1 MHEVRVGV
9 GSPCDHRTAWLLVL
23 VSACFEMAWA
33 SGLPLTEGFS
43 RPGPTVL
50 VVAAMIASFIPL
62 ARAVRVLPIG
72 SAYAVW
78 TGLGATGT
86 AIIGIL
92 WHGDLLSPGRIAG
105 IMLVIL
111 GVIGLRFASD
121 EPAIG
126 ETHS

>member
-1 MHEVRVGV
+1 MGEAIAGTPR
-9 GSPCDHRTAWLLVL
+9 DRRAAWLLVL

-33 SGLPLTEGFS
+33 SGLPATEGFS
-43 RPGPTVL
+43 RPGPTVM

-86 AIIGIL
+86 AIIGML
-92 WHGDLLSPGRIAG
+92 WHGDLVSIGRIAG
-105 IMLVIL
+105 ITLVIF
-111 GVIGLRFASD
+111 GVIGLRFVGGEAS
-121 EPAIG
+121 AG
-126 ETHS
+126 EARP

>member
-1 MHEVRVGV
+1 MSEAIAGTPR
-9 GSPCDHRTAWLLVL
+9 DRRAAWLLVL

-33 SGLPLTEGFS
+33 SGLPVTEGFS
-43 RPGPTVL
+43 RPGPTVM

-86 AIIGIL
+86 AIIGML
-92 WHGDLLSPGRIAG
+92 WHGDLVSIGRIAG
-105 IMLVIL
+105 ITLVIF
-111 GVIGLRFASD
+111 GVIGLRFVGGEAS
-121 EPAIG
+121 AG
-126 ETHS
+126 ETRP

>member
-1 MHEVRVGV
+1 MDEGIAGR
-9 GSPCDHRTAWLLVL
+9 PRDTRTAWILVL

-33 SGLPLTEGFS
+33 SGLPATEGFT
-43 RPGPTVL
+43 RPGPTTI
-50 VVAAMIASFIPL
+50 VVAAMVASFIPL

-86 AIIGIL
+86 AIIGML
-92 WHGDLLSPGRIAG
+92 WHGDLVSPGRILG

-111 GVIGLRFASD
+111 GVIGLRFAGD
-121 EPAIG
+121 EASVG
-126 ETHS
+126 KAQS

>member
-1 MHEVRVGV
+1 MGEAIAGR
-9 GSPCDHRTAWLLVL
+9 PRDHRAAWLLVL

-33 SGLPLTEGFS
+33 SGLPATEGFS
-43 RPGPTVL
+43 RPGPSAL
-50 VVAAMIASFIPL
+50 VVAAMVASFVPL

-86 AIIGIL
+86 AIIGMI
-92 WHGDLLSPGRIAG
+92 WHGELVSTGRIVG

-111 GVIGLRFASD
+111 GVIGLRCVG
-121 EPAIG
+121 G
-126 ETHS
+126 ESSTSEERP